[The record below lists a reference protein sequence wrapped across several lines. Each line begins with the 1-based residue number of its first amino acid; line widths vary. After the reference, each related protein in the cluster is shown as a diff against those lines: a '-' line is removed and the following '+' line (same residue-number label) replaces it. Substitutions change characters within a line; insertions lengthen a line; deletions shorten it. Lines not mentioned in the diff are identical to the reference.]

1 VASASRKTKSSARK
15 TFEPKTS
22 GPSASFGL
30 APVVSIAVGVLAVFG
45 ALNSFQVSQDYSA
58 QYPDAYGG
66 ARAEIR
72 FAPLAARTPSGAQ
85 LGYITD
91 LDPSQPAYAAA
102 FLAAQYALAPRLL
115 VTLTPTAGDRP
126 EWAAGN
132 FTRPQDYAAAGAP
145 LGYEAAA
152 DLGQG
157 VVLFHRK

>member
-1 VASASRKTKSSARK
+1 
-15 TFEPKTS
+15 
-22 GPSASFGL
+22 
-30 APVVSIAVGVLAVFG
+30 VGVLAVFG
-45 ALNSFQVSQDYSA
+45 ALNSFEISQGYSA

-115 VTLTPTAGDRP
+115 VPLPLPPARGVAPGQSAAATAAGPP

-132 FTRPQDYAAAGAP
+132 FTKPRDYAAAAAP
-145 LGYEAAA
+145 LGYRVFAG
-152 DLGQG
+152 LGSG
-157 VVLFHRK
+157 VILFHRK

>member
-1 VASASRKTKSSARK
+1 
-15 TFEPKTS
+15 
-22 GPSASFGL
+22 
-30 APVVSIAVGVLAVFG
+30 VGVLAVFG
-45 ALNSFQVSQDYSA
+45 ALNSFQVSQGYSA

-72 FAPLAARTPSGAQ
+72 FAPLAARTSSRAQ

-91 LDPSQPAYAAA
+91 LDPSQPGYASA

-115 VTLTPTAGDRP
+115 VLLSAPSADRP

-132 FTRPQDYAAAGAP
+132 FTKPQDYAAAGTP
-145 LGYEAAA
+145 LGYEVSA
-152 DLGQG
+152 DLGNG